1 MVVPGQHDGQGLEGG
16 PQRCDAGALT
26 GAGGEE
32 RGRDGVRR
40 GRNGRRRGRGVYK
53 AWRFGASPLSLRYNY
68 SQHTK
73 RGGASKRRIRTR
85 ELAEERE
92 EKLRERER
100 RGSRAVVVELD
111 RPVRIGGGES
121 SRPRTSLDSVPATA
135 LLILLA
141 SDFSFWGFLGG
152 GCDRFGRVEMGDF
165 PAVWG

>member
-40 GRNGRRRGRGVYK
+40 GGNGRRRGRGVYN

-73 RGGASKRRIRTR
+73 RGGASKRRH
-85 ELAEERE
+85 EN
-92 EKLRERER
+92 
-100 RGSRAVVVELD
+100 
-111 RPVRIGGGES
+111 
-121 SRPRTSLDSVPATA
+121 
-135 LLILLA
+135 
-141 SDFSFWGFLGG
+141 
-152 GCDRFGRVEMGDF
+152 
-165 PAVWG
+165 